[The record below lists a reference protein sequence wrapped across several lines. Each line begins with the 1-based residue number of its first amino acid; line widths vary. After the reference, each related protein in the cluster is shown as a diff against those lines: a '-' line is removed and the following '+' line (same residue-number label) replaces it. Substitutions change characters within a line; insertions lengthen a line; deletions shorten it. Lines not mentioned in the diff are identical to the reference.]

1 MLAHFGMI
9 PRILTMIPVRENS
22 EVVIIC
28 PDLWQFDAIWCNKLQ
43 IWRKVRPHINSEASS
58 DFFLAGCLHPQH
70 SSKVY
75 NPFKHILSLK
85 VPMWMYMA

>member
-28 PDLWQFDAIWCNKLQ
+28 PDLWQFDAI
-43 IWRKVRPHINSEASS
+43 
-58 DFFLAGCLHPQH
+58 
-70 SSKVY
+70 
-75 NPFKHILSLK
+75 
-85 VPMWMYMA
+85 